1 MDSQLII
8 NSAFGIIS
16 VLAGW
21 VFRMVWGRIQELE
34 DDLEDLEKHHEADL
48 KEARKE
54 ISELALAMP
63 EKYVAKQD
71 LDKLIDFI
79 NPIIITFFQHN
90 IIRFQH
96 NIIYVYLFIYY
107 NLIIHHHFIIT
118 FFHVTKRSVIYA
130 NII

>member
-79 NPIIITFFQHN
+79 NE
-90 IIRFQH
+90 RF
-96 NIIYVYLFIYY
+96 NKLENKID
-107 NLIIHHHFIIT
+107 NL
-118 FFHVTKRSVIYA
+118 K
-130 NII
+130 N

>member
-21 VFRMVWGRIQELE
+21 VFRMVWGRIQDLE

-71 LDKLIDFI
+71 LDKLIEFI
-79 NPIIITFFQHN
+79 NE
-90 IIRFQH
+90 RF
-96 NIIYVYLFIYY
+96 NKLENKID
-107 NLIIHHHFIIT
+107 NL
-118 FFHVTKRSVIYA
+118 K
-130 NII
+130 N

>member
-21 VFRMVWGRIQELE
+21 VFRMVWGRIQEIE

-79 NPIIITFFQHN
+79 NE
-90 IIRFQH
+90 RF
-96 NIIYVYLFIYY
+96 NKLENKID
-107 NLIIHHHFIIT
+107 NL
-118 FFHVTKRSVIYA
+118 K
-130 NII
+130 N